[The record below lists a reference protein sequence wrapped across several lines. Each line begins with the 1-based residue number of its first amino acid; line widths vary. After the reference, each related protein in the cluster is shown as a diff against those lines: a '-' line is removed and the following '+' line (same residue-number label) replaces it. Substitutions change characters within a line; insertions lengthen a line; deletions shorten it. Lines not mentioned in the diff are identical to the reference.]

1 LSSFSLHAIL
11 NLMSAE
17 LSSLQSIEQNLT
29 NGQKK
34 ILEEL
39 EKELRFNRL
48 IKVVLLTLLS
58 LAIVFSSVA
67 TYLLLTR

>member
-1 LSSFSLHAIL
+1 
-11 NLMSAE
+11 MSGE

>member
-1 LSSFSLHAIL
+1 
-11 NLMSAE
+11 MSAE